1 MPPEQRAAHS
11 KLAPHTHAICGCGGL
26 NLSFNLSTYPGCA
39 MMAHDRKLLH
49 QPVLVVAREDVATLR
64 EEMSVQQA
72 CYGHYHVAVLS

>member
-1 MPPEQRAAHS
+1 
-11 KLAPHTHAICGCGGL
+11 
-26 NLSFNLSTYPGCA
+26 
-39 MMAHDRKLLH
+39 MMTHDRELLH